1 MMSIENSVLDDKFDS
16 RPDQSQH
23 YYSDYYMHKVI
34 KPVWL
39 FHRRKD
45 DNDNGMVVA
54 EVGLPS
60 GFAGDISKTRATGLE
75 HKEATPDA
83 VILYFKNVR

>member
-1 MMSIENSVLDDKFDS
+1 MISRKITVQITVLLTDKLK
-16 RPDQSQH
+16 
-23 YYSDYYMHKVI
+23 DY
-34 KPVWL
+34 

-45 DNDNGMVVA
+45 DKDNGMVVA

-75 HKEATPDA
+75 HQMQSSCISKMYVNIRVTINTD
-83 VILYFKNVR
+83 IWFISF

>member
-1 MMSIENSVLDDKFDS
+1 MSLMISRKITVQITVLLTDKLK
-16 RPDQSQH
+16 
-23 YYSDYYMHKVI
+23 DY
-34 KPVWL
+34 

-45 DNDNGMVVA
+45 DKDNGMVVA